1 VIGIDVVLISRIE
14 RFIDRFKT
22 DGLRRFLS
30 EDEIDLARNTKSIA
44 GFWAAKEAAS
54 KALGVGIG
62 SELGFKNIHIAK
74 TKKGG
79 PIISFDDE
87 IVERFSIDSAA
98 LSITHDGDLAIAVV
112 FVTTGHPL
120 AIREGV

>member
-14 RFIDRFKT
+14 RFVDRFKT

-30 EDEIDLARNTKSIA
+30 EDEIVLARNTKSIA

-62 SELGFKNIHIAK
+62 GELGFKNIHIAK

-112 FVTTGHPL
+112 FVKC
-120 AIREGV
+120 IFKEQF